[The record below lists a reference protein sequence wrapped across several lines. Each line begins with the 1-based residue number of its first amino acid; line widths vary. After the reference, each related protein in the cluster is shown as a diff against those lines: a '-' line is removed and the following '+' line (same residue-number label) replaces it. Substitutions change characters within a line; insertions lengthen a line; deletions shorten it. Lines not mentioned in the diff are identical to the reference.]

1 MKEIPA
7 RGRFGVTDLML
18 LTMAAIWAIN
28 FSVVKYATT
37 MISPMA
43 FTGMRVG
50 ICAVLLAAIV
60 IWQRKPL
67 PVTRDILVL
76 LTLGIVGNGLYQLLF
91 VEGVSRTRAGNAALI
106 VAAAPGF
113 IAVASRMR
121 GIERASRRVL
131 SGIALSIVGVG
142 FVVLGSSASS
152 SRENT
157 FLGSLLVFSG
167 VLCWTAYTVGLQPF
181 TKRIDPIQLAA
192 IPMAGGLI
200 PLVFTTIPAIAN
212 TDWTAVTFGGW
223 ASMFYASVLSMVV
236 GYLFWYRGL
245 KVLGPTR
252 TASYS
257 NLQPVIALAVAW
269 IFLHEVPTAWQI
281 VGVATIMS
289 GVLLTRS

>member
-1 MKEIPA
+1 MKETAP
-7 RGRFGVTDLML
+7 RGGFGITDLML

-28 FSVVKYATT
+28 FSVVKYGTG
-37 MISPMA
+37 MISPVA

-50 ICAVLLAAIV
+50 ISTVLLVGIAL
-60 IWQRKPL
+60 WQRKPL
-67 PVTRDILVL
+67 PASRDIMVL
-76 LTLGIVGNGLYQLLF
+76 LVLGIVGNGLYQLLF

-121 GIERASRRVL
+121 GIERASRKVL
-131 SGIALSIVGVG
+131 SGIGLSILGVG
-142 FVVLGSSASS
+142 FVVLGSSTAN

-167 VLCWTAYTVGLQPF
+167 VLCWTAYTVGLQPL
-181 TKRIDPIQLAA
+181 TKRIDPIQLSAAAMVGGA
-192 IPMAGGLI
+192 IPLI
-200 PLVFTTIPAIAN
+200 FTTIPSIID
-212 TDWTAVTFGGW
+212 TDWTAIGLGAW
-223 ASMFYASVLSMVV
+223 AALLYASVLSMVV

-257 NLQPVIALAVAW
+257 NLQPIIALAVAW
-269 IFLHEVPTAWQI
+269 IFLKEVPTAWQV

>member
-1 MKEIPA
+1 M
-7 RGRFGVTDLML
+7 TDLML
-18 LTMAAIWAIN
+18 LTMATIWAIN
-28 FSVVKYATT
+28 FSVVKYGTT
-37 MISPMA
+37 MISPRA

-50 ICAVLLAAIV
+50 ICAVVLMGIV
-60 IWQRKPL
+60 LWQKKPW
-67 PVTRDILVL
+67 PSGRDV
-76 LTLGIVGNGLYQLLF
+76 LTLLFMGVIGNGLYQLLF

-113 IAVASRMR
+113 IAVASRLR

-131 SGIALSIVGVG
+131 AGIGLSILGVG
-142 FVVLGSSASS
+142 FVVLGSSTSTQQDT
-152 SRENT
+152 T
-157 FLGSLLVFSG
+157 FLGSLLVFSA
-167 VLCWTAYTVGLQPF
+167 VLCWTAYSVGLQPL
-181 TKRIDPIQLAA
+181 TKRIDPVQLAA
-192 IPMAGGLI
+192 IAMVGGIL
-200 PLVFTTIPAIAN
+200 PLLVTIPAIVH
-212 TDWTAVTFGGW
+212 TDWMKVSWGGW
-223 ASMFYASVLSMVV
+223 AAMLYASVLSMVV

-269 IFLHEVPTAWQI
+269 IFLHEVPTGWQV

>member
-1 MKEIPA
+1 MKETA
-7 RGRFGVTDLML
+7 SRGGFGVTDVML
-18 LTMAAIWAIN
+18 LTMATIWAIN

-43 FTGMRVG
+43 FTGMRVA
-50 ICAVLLAAIV
+50 ICAVLLVVIV
-60 IWQRKPL
+60 LWQRKPL
-67 PVTRDILVL
+67 PVGRDIIVL
-76 LTLGIVGNGLYQLLF
+76 ITLGIVGNGLYQLLF

-152 SRENT
+152 SKENT

-181 TKRIDPIQLAA
+181 TKRIDPLQLAA
-192 IPMAGGLI
+192 IPMVGGLI
-200 PLVFTTIPAIAN
+200 PLAFTTVPAIVH
-212 TDWTAVTFGGW
+212 TDWLAVSFGGW
-223 ASMFYASVLSMVV
+223 ASMLYASVLSMVV

>member
-1 MKEIPA
+1 MTERA
-7 RGRFGVTDLML
+7 TRGGFGVTDLML
-18 LTMAAIWAIN
+18 LAMATIWAIN

-37 MISPMA
+37 MITPMA
-43 FTGMRVG
+43 FTGLRVG
-50 ICAVLLAAIV
+50 ICAVVLVALILL
-60 IWQRKPL
+60 QRKPL
-67 PVTRDILVL
+67 PSGRDIMVLLVL
-76 LTLGIVGNGLYQLLF
+76 GIIGNGVYQLLF

-113 IAVASRMR
+113 IAVVSRMR

-142 FVVLGSSASS
+142 FVVLGSSGSS
-152 SRENT
+152 AKENT
-157 FLGSLLVFSG
+157 FLGSLLVFSA
-167 VLCWTAYTVGLQPF
+167 VLCWTAYTVGLQPL
-181 TKRIDPIQLAA
+181 TKRVDHVQLAGIA
-192 IPMAGGLI
+192 MVGGVI
-200 PLVFTTIPAIAN
+200 PLLFTTIPAIAA
-212 TDWTAVTFGGW
+212 TSWGEVSVGGW
-223 ASMFYASVLSMVV
+223 ASVLYASVLSMVV

-269 IFLHEVPTAWQI
+269 IFLHEVPTAWQVI
-281 VGVATIMS
+281 GVVTIMS

>member
-1 MKEIPA
+1 MKETA
-7 RGRFGVTDLML
+7 TRGGFGITDVML
-18 LTMAAIWAIN
+18 LTMATIWAIN

-37 MISPMA
+37 MIAPMA
-43 FTGMRVG
+43 FTGMRVA
-50 ICAVLLAAIV
+50 ICAVVLGAIV
-60 IWQRKPL
+60 LWQRKPL

-76 LTLGIVGNGLYQLLF
+76 ITLGIIGNGLYQLLF

-142 FVVLGSSASS
+142 FVVLGSTASS
-152 SRENT
+152 SKENT

-181 TKRIDPIQLAA
+181 TRRIDPIQLAA
-192 IPMAGGLI
+192 IPMIGGLI
-200 PLVFTTIPAIAN
+200 PLVFTTIPAIVH
-212 TDWTAVTFGGW
+212 TDWMAVSFGGW
-223 ASMFYASVLSMVV
+223 ASMLYASVLSMVV

-269 IFLHEVPTAWQI
+269 IFLKEVPTAWQI